1 MPDLSILK
9 TPAPYHII
17 TYGTLF
23 GTQFFQSFINGIVA
37 FRSLPRAQFSVLQQ
51 NLFPIYFGIQT
62 ALPAVL
68 AITYPG
74 SHTHLGTVSG
84 ISGTLAE
91 VNRWSVLVP
100 LATMFVTG
108 LANMVVIGPATTR
121 LMKERKHQETKDGK
135 KSYDAAPH
143 SKEMQRLNKAFGKM
157 HGVSS
162 LVNLVSFLATMW
174 YGVSLAERLQ

>member
-1 MPDLSILK
+1 
-9 TPAPYHII
+9 
-17 TYGTLF
+17 
-23 GTQFFQSFINGIVA
+23 
-37 FRSLPRAQFSVLQQ
+37 
-51 NLFPIYFGIQT
+51 
-62 ALPAVL
+62 
-68 AITYPG
+68 
-74 SHTHLGTVSG
+74 
-84 ISGTLAE
+84 
-91 VNRWSVLVP
+91 
-100 LATMFVTG
+100 
-108 LANMVVIGPATTR
+108 MVVIGPATTR